1 MLSMEAIASTLGTPS
16 DTLVS
21 ILAANVDITQTLSSH
36 LPTPDDVI
44 AAAINPDAAAVAAAS
59 AVAAPT
65 SNDAYKEALKG
76 LTINIKNTKY
86 KGSGAAAAGNGSSDD
101 AEAPSVSVA
110 ASGDAVAAHA
120 EGN

>member
-76 LTINIKNTKY
+76 MTINIKNTKY
-86 KGSGAAAAGNGSSDD
+86 KGGGDAGNGSSDD
-101 AEAPSVSVA
+101 AEAPSANVA
-110 ASGDAVAAHA
+110 ASGDAAAANA